1 MGIKFT
7 GIHCWANIDDGLL
20 GNEHSW
26 IPEVRAGG
34 SGPHF
39 VGVVFAEPKN
49 IAGFRISRKGAGS
62 CCDDSISGSYAV
74 QYTLASD
81 ADHETPDSSW
91 TNLGTFSR
99 STYGFEYFSFCREI
113 RAAAVRIV
121 VTDSRGEGVFLCIDE
136 LEIYEAAGPTSS
148 LSSASASSFS
158 GQNVAARGLGSVPFG
173 SSSKDSHCSSS
184 AGGTGIKFTGI
195 HCWANINDGLLGNE
209 Q

>member
-26 IPEVRAGG
+26 IPEVRPGE
-34 SGPHF
+34 SGPQF

-49 IAGFRISRKGAGS
+49 IAGFSISRKGAGS
-62 CCDDSISGSYAV
+62 CCNDSIAGSYTV

-81 ADHETPDSSW
+81 AGHETPDSSW

-99 STYGFEYFSFCREI
+99 STYGFEFFSFCREI

-148 LSSASASSFS
+148 LS
-158 GQNVAARGLGSVPFG
+158 
-173 SSSKDSHCSSS
+173 
-184 AGGTGIKFTGI
+184 
-195 HCWANINDGLLGNE
+195 
-209 Q
+209 